1 MAINV
6 KNLVP
11 AFAIHPGE
19 MLRDELAA
27 RDIKQ
32 NDFAKLIGYKPTQL
46 NEILKGKRDVNA
58 DFALLIGKALGIN
71 PEYWMGLQAQH
82 DLDKVKIEEKTKL
95 RLESISIWNMCKEY
109 VAVSY
114 LKKKNIISGDPLE
127 DISKIKSLYGVNNVE
142 QFPSIYTNSGY
153 FRKST
158 KLETNSLNLFAWT
171 KIVAQRAQDI
181 EVKKFN
187 HEKKDEL
194 IDKLKEVLK
203 ENKKTLFKVESVLN
217 DYGIKLIIE
226 ERPDKCAIDAYSFWS
241 NDKPAIG
248 MTLRHKRIDNFA
260 FNLLHELGHVHLH
273 LVNNPKIDFIDIDK
287 DSADYKNSKEEK
299 EANNFAAENLVDKN
313 AWNEFK
319 KANPIFTDIK
329 IKQFASTQN
338 VHPGVI
344 LGKIGDDLKIY
355 LKTSISK
362 ELN

>member
-1 MAINV
+1 MSINV
-6 KNLVP
+6 KKLVP
-11 AFAIHPGE
+11 AYAIHPGE
-19 MLRDELAA
+19 MLRDELEA

-58 DFALLIGKALGIN
+58 DFALLIGKALDIS
-71 PEYWMGLQAQH
+71 PEFWMGLQAQH

-95 RLESISIWNMCKEY
+95 RMESISVWNMCKNFI
-109 VAVSY
+109 AVPY
-114 LKKKNIISGDPLE
+114 LKKKGIISGDPVE
-127 DISKIKSLYGVNNVE
+127 DIPKIKSLYQVTNVE
-142 QFPSIYTNSGY
+142 QFPSVYASSGH

-158 KLETNSLNLFAWT
+158 KLETNTLNLFAWT
-171 KIVAQRAQDI
+171 KIVAQKAQDI

-203 ENKKTLFKVESVLN
+203 ENKKTTFKVESILG

-241 NDKPAIG
+241 NGKPAIG

-260 FNLLHELGHVHLH
+260 FNLFHELGHIHLH
-273 LVNNPKIDFIDIDK
+273 LVNNPTIDFIEIGK

-299 EANNFAAENLVDKN
+299 EANSFASEYLIEKN
-313 AWNEFK
+313 AWTDFK
-319 KANPIFTDIK
+319 KSNPIFTDIK
-329 IKQFASTQN
+329 IKQFASNQN
-338 VHPGVI
+338 VHPAVVV
-344 LGKIGDDLKIY
+344 GKIGDELKVY
-355 LKTSISK
+355 LKTTISK
-362 ELN
+362 DLN